1 MKKSEKILKN
11 RVMTIDELQT
21 DTNDISVSFKVRNLN
36 QLFLRTYL
44 IHCESQ
50 INNTFDRSIG

>member
-21 DTNDISVSFKVRNLN
+21 DTNDISVSFKV
-36 QLFLRTYL
+36 
-44 IHCESQ
+44 I
-50 INNTFDRSIG
+50 